1 MISFAVISAY
11 SMMMVSNISQ
21 YKYRELKNDKAVI
34 ENISAYTNKEFLSSL
49 EIADAKIENLL
60 NSFNS
65 VEEPFKVRQYLNENK
80 EMFDLLYDAT
90 SHFKEAFA
98 SDTMFSISLL
108 DNSEED
114 ETTQIYISAES
125 AADIDILF
133 NQLDI
138 FYRSWWI
145 KQIHKSKGKIVFGIC

>member
-21 YKYRELKNDKAVI
+21 YKYRELKNDKTVI
-34 ENISAYTNKEFLSSL
+34 ENVISYTNNVFPL

-98 SDTMFSISLL
+98 SDTIFSISLL

-145 KQIHKSKGKIVFGIC
+145 KQIHKSKGKIVFGIS

>member
-21 YKYRELKNDKAVI
+21 YKYRELKNDKTVI
-34 ENISAYTNKEFLSSL
+34 ENVISYTNNVFPL

-80 EMFDLLYDAT
+80 EMFDLLYEAT
-90 SHFKEAFA
+90 SHFKETFA

-145 KQIHKSKGKIVFGIC
+145 KQIHKSKGKIVFGIS